1 MKVFSARVRNAY
13 NDLVKSSI
21 KPMNAGYPAH
31 LYKSPEGYAA
41 LMAWYDRAL
50 AALPVQLTTYMINTP
65 YGVTHALI
73 MGEGA
78 EPVVMLQGFG
88 ASSPLWKN
96 QFPALVP
103 HFRIFAL
110 DVPGHPG
117 RSEGRVLSLLDDSY
131 ARWMV
136 SALDALALES
146 AHLVGVCL
154 GGWIAMRTAI
164 YAPQRV
170 RSLTMLSPVG
180 LARFRVFLRS
190 GVPVILNLGRDVEKP
205 GERLLRMAFAPPR
218 SGLEF
223 DRDVARALMLVL
235 KYYDI
240 SALAGFDGARP
251 ALGDLMT
258 SLKTLNRFI
267 RPEPIATLRQ
277 ISAPAL
283 LMVGE
288 HEAIFDPRAALRRA
302 KRGIPH
308 IDAEIVANAG
318 HAAIYDQPDYVN
330 ARLIAFLRAHA
341 PQP

>member
-1 MKVFSARVRNAY
+1 
-13 NDLVKSSI
+13 
-21 KPMNAGYPAH
+21 MNATYPVH
-31 LYKSPEGYAA
+31 LYKSSEGYAA
-41 LMAWYDRAL
+41 LMAWYERAV
-50 AALPVQLTTYMINTP
+50 ASLPVALETRMIATP
-65 YGVTHALI
+65 YAATHALL
-73 MGEGA
+73 MGDGGD
-78 EPVVMLQGFG
+78 PVVMIQGFG

-96 QFPALVP
+96 QLPALAP
-103 HFRIFAL
+103 YFRIYAL

-131 ARWMV
+131 ARWLV
-136 SALDALALES
+136 SALDALELES

-164 YAPQRV
+164 HAPERV

-180 LARFRVFLRS
+180 LARFKVFLRS

-235 KYYDI
+235 KHYDI

-251 ALGDLMT
+251 GLRDLAT

-267 RPEPIATLRQ
+267 QPEPVETLRQ
-277 ISAPAL
+277 ISAPTL

-288 HEAIFDPRAALRRA
+288 HEAIFDPRAAIRRA
-302 KRGIPH
+302 QRGISRL
-308 IDAEIVANAG
+308 DAEIVANAG
-318 HAAIYDQPDYVN
+318 HAAIYDQPDHVN
-330 ARLIAFLRAHA
+330 ARLIAFLRASA
-341 PQP
+341 PAL

>member
-1 MKVFSARVRNAY
+1 
-13 NDLVKSSI
+13 
-21 KPMNAGYPAH
+21 MNATYPAH
-31 LYKSPEGYAA
+31 LYKSAEGYAA
-41 LMAWYDRAL
+41 LMAWYERAV
-50 AALPVQLTTYMINTP
+50 ASLPVALEPRMIPTP
-65 YGVTHALI
+65 YAATHAI
-73 MGEGA
+73 MMGDSGD
-78 EPVVMLQGFG
+78 PVVMIQGFG

-96 QFPALVP
+96 QFPALAP

-117 RSEGRVLSLLDDSY
+117 RSEGRILSLLDDSY
-131 ARWMV
+131 ARWLV
-136 SALDALALES
+136 SALDALDLES

-164 YAPQRV
+164 HAPERV

-180 LARFRVFLRS
+180 LARFKVFLRS

-235 KYYDI
+235 KHYDV

-251 ALGDLMT
+251 GLRDLAT

-267 RPEPIATLRQ
+267 QPEPVETLRQ
-277 ISAPAL
+277 ISAPTL

-288 HEAIFDPRAALRRA
+288 HEAIFDPRAAIRRA
-302 KRGIPH
+302 KRGISRL
-308 IDAEIVANAG
+308 DAEIVANAG
-318 HAAIYDQPDYVN
+318 HAAIYDQPDHVN

-341 PQP
+341 PAF